1 MNLKIIPLILTWNIL
16 LIAAKRESFE
26 DEDSIRAK
34 ELRNK
39 ENNRNRTTFNGTL
52 TDIPERRYLRH
63 RNSSR
68 YRGDRRRFWEREHE
82 IRRERRKGSEAHS
95 SEEYSVFNRTNP
107 YNLRNVDKPRRP
119 EKHWNKSSMERITTE
134 RRKILNQSKPDR
146 SHPIPVKENTTRMK
160 GKITNKWQNNGYIP
174 YPQPREKKPNII
186 LILTDDQD
194 VELGS
199 LNFMPRTMKAIRSA
213 GAEFRH
219 AYTTTPM
226 CCPSRSSLLTGV
238 YIHNHNVYTNN
249 DNCSSPMWQATHE
262 TNTFATY
269 LSNAGYRTGKF
280 DCNILFE

>member
-1 MNLKIIPLILTWNIL
+1 MNFKIISILLTWNFL
-16 LIAAKRESFE
+16 LISAKRDSLE
-26 DEDSIRAK
+26 DDTSRAR

-52 TDIPERRYLRH
+52 TDLPERRYLRH

-68 YRGDRRRFWEREHE
+68 LRGDRRRFWEQEV
-82 IRRERRKGSEAHS
+82 RRDRRKGSDSTED
-95 SEEYSVFNRTNP
+95 VNRTDP
-107 YNLRNVDKPRRP
+107 FNLKNEKRK
-119 EKHWNKSSMERITTE
+119 EKHAKATTE
-134 RRKILNQSKPDR
+134 KASDRRKPLHKTPER
-146 SHPIPVKENTTRMK
+146 TPLKENTTRFK
-160 GKITNKWQNNGYIP
+160 PKSANKWQNGGFIP

-226 CCPSRSSLLTGV
+226 CCPSRSSLLTGIYV
-238 YIHNHNVYTNN
+238 HNHNVFTNN
-249 DNCSSPMWQATHE
+249 DNCSSPMWQAKHE

-269 LSNAGYRTGKF
+269 LSNAGYRTGQF
-280 DCNILFE
+280 